1 MNKIIISFSFALLC
15 SLNTNAQLKVFQNG
29 NTAVKSTATTS
40 NVALSIGNK
49 TYGSDYSVYV
59 SSANPATSSL
69 YNIGSEG
76 CAYHSTAISTGR
88 TIGVR
93 GIAGNCTSGYNYGVV
108 GALQG
113 SNGGAGIYGTAGN
126 ALGTGVGGRYAGYF
140 DGDIRVTGA
149 AKAYLANPN
158 DQSVQSFANTSIVS
172 ALTILSTLQTKQGTL
187 VGPSINDT
195 LGIRSTNSSS
205 PHYGLVPSSIAQQYP
220 ILLIQDAN
228 GNNYVNYSELVA
240 VLVQAVKDLY
250 SMVCAS
256 AATNPSAWDAS
267 EANGMAERALAAAAP
282 GECRLYQNSPNPFN
296 ASTVIKYSVPFGA
309 GDAWIYVFD
318 MQGTMLKQM
327 RLDTNAD
334 RTVINGSELQ
344 PGMYLYSLIVNGKE
358 IDTKRMILSR

>member
-1 MNKIIISFSFALLC
+1 MKKIIISFTFALLF
-15 SLNTNAQLKVFQNG
+15 SLNTSAQLKVFQNG

-76 CAYHSTAISTGR
+76 CAYRSTAINTGR

-113 SNGGAGIYGTAGN
+113 SNAGAGIYGTVGN
-126 ALGTGVGGRYAGYF
+126 ALGNFVGGKYAGYF
-140 DGDIRVTGA
+140 DGDIKVSGA
-149 AKAYLANPN
+149 TKAYLANPN
-158 DQSVQSFANTSIVS
+158 DCS
-172 ALTILSTLQTKQGTL
+172 ALNYSNLSIQSALSILATLQTRQGII
-187 VGPSINDT
+187 VGPNITDT
-195 LGIRSTNSSS
+195 LGIRSTNSQD
-205 PHYGLVPSSIAQQYP
+205 PHYGLLPSSIAQLYP
-220 ILLIQDAN
+220 NLVIQDAG
-228 GNNYVNYSELVA
+228 GNNYVNYSELIA

-256 AATNPSAWDAS
+256 ATSNSSIWDAS
-267 EANGMAERALAAAAP
+267 ETDGMEERALVAAMP
-282 GECRLYQNSPNPFN
+282 NEYKLYQNAPNPFN
-296 ASTVIKYSVPFGA
+296 SSTVIKYSVPADA

-318 MQGTMLKQM
+318 LQGSMVKQI
-327 RLDTNAD
+327 RLDTTSD
-334 RTVINGSELQ
+334 RTIINGNELQ
-344 PGMYLYSLIVNGKE
+344 PGMYLYSLVVNGKE
-358 IDTKRMILSR
+358 MDTKRMILSK